1 MFERFTERARQVVVL
16 AQAEARS
23 LRHNYIGTEH
33 VLLGLLRQPDG
44 VAAVVLASLDI
55 RLERVRGQVVRI
67 IGSGEAVTSG

>member
-1 MFERFTERARQVVVL
+1 VFERFTERARQVVVL

-55 RLERVRGQVVRI
+55 RLERVPGQVVRI